1 MMRREGARLLL
12 AGALN
17 MDTVPGLLD
26 EARRACRDGVDVL
39 DFSGVTEADS
49 AAIALALEL
58 QRAVSRRG
66 GRLAVVNLPQAMRN
80 LASMYAVDGQLG
92 LAEP

>member
-1 MMRREGARLLL
+1 MRRDGPRLLL
-12 AGALN
+12 EGALN
-17 MDTVPGLLD
+17 MDTVPDLLD
-26 EARRACRDGVDVL
+26 EARRACRDGVEVL

-58 QRAVSRRG
+58 QRAARRHA

-80 LASMYAVDGQLG
+80 LASMYAVADQLG
-92 LAEP
+92 LAEE